1 MMLRRLLAPA
11 LVLYSV
17 TACAK
22 APAPAPAAA
31 VPAPVAVVTAP
42 VAATVMAPA
51 ASVATTVAM
60 QAAPV
65 GAVPQPGVD
74 YVVLPQ
80 SQPTWAPGKIEVAEV
95 FSYRCIHCAEFQPK
109 VNVWKKTMPA
119 DARWEYV
126 PAVFGGS

>member
-11 LVLYSV
+11 LVLFSV

-22 APAPAPAAA
+22 SPAPAPAAS

-80 SQPTWAPGKIEVAEV
+80 QQP
-95 FSYRCIHCAEFQPK
+95 YRL
-109 VNVWKKTMPA
+109 PA
-119 DARWEYV
+119 RDIDGPSGRDRYPVEREAGHSRRGRSAS
-126 PAVFGGS
+126 PRR